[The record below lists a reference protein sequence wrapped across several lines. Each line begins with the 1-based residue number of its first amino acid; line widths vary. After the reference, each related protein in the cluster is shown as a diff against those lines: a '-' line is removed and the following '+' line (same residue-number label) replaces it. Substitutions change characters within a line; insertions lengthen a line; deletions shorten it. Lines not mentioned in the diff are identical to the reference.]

1 MPGAS
6 SSISRSHVRKFGAV
20 AFPLFGT
27 VFAAKCLLTHHV
39 RPHLFGFVAVFGLLC
54 FLMPGPMTPLYRGW
68 MFIGRTVVNV
78 LTTIMLALS
87 FYLLF
92 TPYALLMR
100 LFRGRS
106 LPSGPDR
113 GLDSY
118 WLARPLPAQ
127 PKEQFFKRY

>member
-1 MPGAS
+1 MRGAS
-6 SSISRSHVRKFGAV
+6 NSISRSQVRRFGAV

-27 VFAAKCLLTHHV
+27 VFLARCLFTHHV
-39 RPHLFGFVAVFGLLC
+39 RPHLFGIIAIFGLLC
-54 FLMPGPMTPLYRGW
+54 LLMPGPMTPLYRGW
-68 MFIGRTVVNV
+68 MFIGGTVVKV
-78 LTTIMLALS
+78 LSTIMLALS

-100 LFRGRS
+100 LSRGRS

-113 GLDSY
+113 DLDSY
-118 WLARPLPAQ
+118 WLTRPVAAQ

>member
-1 MPGAS
+1 MPGAG
-6 SSISRSHVRKFGAV
+6 SSISRSQVRRFGAI

-27 VFAAKCLLTHHV
+27 VFLARCLLTHQV
-39 RPHLFGFVAVFGLLC
+39 RPHLFGIVAIFGLLC
-54 FLMPGPMTPLYRGW
+54 LAMPGPMTPLYRGW
-68 MFIGRTVVNV
+68 MFIGRMVVKAFS
-78 LTTIMLALS
+78 TMMLAAF

-106 LPSGPDR
+106 LPLGPDKD
-113 GLDSY
+113 LDSY
-118 WLARPLPAQ
+118 WLTRPVSGQ